1 MLVLAVTVVTCS
13 WCIHCTSVYLSLVL
27 SDPTTYA
34 SYVVGGV
41 VLSDTAAKCT
51 VRWCLDGMSIPH
63 IVLCPNG
70 KLRLLT

>member
-27 SDPTTYA
+27 SGAATYT
-34 SYVVGGV
+34 SYVAGGV

-51 VRWCLDGMSIPH
+51 VRWCFDGMSILH

-70 KLRLLT
+70 KLRTLT